1 MTVEESE
8 AMKQKLRIKTEFY
21 CGGFRD
27 EQSLTCKQTDLAGLI
42 GFCLE
47 TAENEDVGEDS

>member
-1 MTVEESE
+1 MEESE

-27 EQSLTCKQTDLAGLI
+27 EQSLSCKQTDLAGLI

-47 TAENEDVGEDS
+47 TAEKDDVGEDS